1 MCAKFQRSDK
11 IQDLSR
17 LLKILKLR
25 KTEYEIDQIDF
36 MWYFI
41 LFNLLTRSLPLVGLS
56 QAAQEVFFSPN
67 EIKK

>member
-1 MCAKFQRSDK
+1 MCAKFQRFDK

-36 MWYFI
+36 MWYLI
-41 LFNLLTRSLPLVGLS
+41 LFNLLTRS
-56 QAAQEVFFSPN
+56 
-67 EIKK
+67 